1 MRNTIV
7 RITLCLSM
15 LLLTLSACQAAPAAE
30 SAPQAAAPVEAAAT
44 NPPAVENQ
52 AKPSEELSTPEE
64 VPGMSF
70 QITSS
75 AFSAGSAIPAI
86 YSCKGKDMSPPL
98 AWGQPPAGTASL
110 VLIMDDPD
118 APVGTWDHWVVFNLP
133 ASLTGLQEGAST
145 AMPAGA
151 VTGRNSW
158 KRSDYGGPCPPGG
171 THRYFFKL
179 YALDT
184 TLNLTDKANK
194 KDVETAMSGHIL
206 LQTELIGT
214 FSK

>member
-1 MRNTIV
+1 MRSTIV
-7 RITLCLSM
+7 HITLCLSM
-15 LLLTLSACQAAPAAE
+15 LLLALSACQAAPAAE

>member
-1 MRNTIV
+1 MRSTIV
-7 RITLCLSM
+7 HITLCLSM
-15 LLLTLSACQAAPAAE
+15 LLLALSACQAAPAAE

-52 AKPSEELSTPEE
+52 SKPSEELSTPEE

-206 LQTELIGT
+206 SQTELMGT

>member
-1 MRNTIV
+1 MINRTA

-15 LLLTLSACQAAPAAE
+15 LLLALSACQAAPAVD

-44 NPPAVENQ
+44 NPPAAERP
-52 AKPSEELSTPEE
+52 AAPAEELDTLQE
-64 VPGMSF
+64 VPSMSF

-75 AFSAGSAIPAI
+75 AFSAGNAIPAV
-86 YSCKGKDMSPPL
+86 YSCKGKDISPPL
-98 AWGQPPAGTASL
+98 AWSQPPAGTQSL

-133 ASLTGLQEGAST
+133 ASLTELKEGAST
-145 AMPAGA
+145 TLPAGA
-151 VTGRNSW
+151 ITGRNSW

-184 TLNLTDKANK
+184 ALNLTDKASK

-206 LQTELIGT
+206 SQTELMGT

>member
-1 MRNTIV
+1 MINRMV
-7 RITLCLSM
+7 RITLCFCM
-15 LLLTLSACQAAPAAE
+15 LLLALSACQAAPAVDV
-30 SAPQAAAPVEAAAT
+30 APQAAAPIEAAAT
-44 NPPAVENQ
+44 DQPAAESP
-52 AKPSEELSTPEE
+52 AAPAEELVTPQE
-64 VPGMSF
+64 VPSMSF

-75 AFSAGSAIPAI
+75 AFSAGSAIPAV
-86 YSCKGKDMSPPL
+86 YSCKGKDISPPL
-98 AWGQPPAGTASL
+98 TWNQPPAGTQSL

-145 AMPAGA
+145 ALPAGV

-184 TLNLTDKANK
+184 ALNLTDKASK

-206 LQTELIGT
+206 SQTELMGT